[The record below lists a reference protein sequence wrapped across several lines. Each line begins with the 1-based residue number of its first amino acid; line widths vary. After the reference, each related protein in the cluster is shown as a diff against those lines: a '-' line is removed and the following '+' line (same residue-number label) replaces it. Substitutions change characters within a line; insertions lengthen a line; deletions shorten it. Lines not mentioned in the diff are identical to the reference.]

1 MSVFLTPENG
11 RKASN
16 RKLLKIALKSKY
28 ESGSQKLG
36 SIHSLDWGTPRHV
49 DVMPETQGSGREC
62 FRPG

>member
-36 SIHSLDWGTPRHV
+36 S
-49 DVMPETQGSGREC
+49 
-62 FRPG
+62 